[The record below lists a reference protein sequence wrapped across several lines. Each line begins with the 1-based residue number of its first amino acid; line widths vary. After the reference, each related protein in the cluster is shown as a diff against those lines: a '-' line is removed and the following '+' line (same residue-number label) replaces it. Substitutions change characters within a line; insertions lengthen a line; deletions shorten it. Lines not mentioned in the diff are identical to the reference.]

1 MNKRLLRCFFCFL
14 LVFASTTLWAETK
27 IGYLGLDFL
36 MNNSSFEHDQGSRL
50 FYNRATPQ
58 FNLFIGRF
66 FNNWL
71 GIEFGHEYMTSQ
83 EKSSVIRANE
93 TILDVPNFSN
103 GNLNTYK
110 SDKKLKAFN
119 LSVAP
124 KVTLTPE
131 ISFSPLIGV
140 GYFTANYILTIQ
152 NVNQVPATE
161 LEKSNLNIQFYAKK
175 ILPRLGVRLYYDVHE
190 NIGIRASFIW
200 ENTKRLNPSG
210 QRNLDPSQTLT
221 TKMKNSF
228 SLGLGLFYQI

>member
-1 MNKRLLRCFFCFL
+1 MIRRFLRWFL
-14 LVFASTTLWAETK
+14 LPLLLFVSNALWAEPK
-27 IGYLGLDFL
+27 IGYLGLDLL

-58 FNLFIGRF
+58 FNVFIGRF

-83 EKSSVIRANE
+83 EKSSVVRANE
-93 TILDVPNFSN
+93 TILGVPNFSN

-124 KVTLTPE
+124 KVTITSE
-131 ISFSPLIGV
+131 ISISPVIGV

-152 NVNQVPATE
+152 NVDQVPATE

-175 ILPRLGVRLYYDVHE
+175 MLPRLGVRLYYDVHE
-190 NIGIRASFIW
+190 NIGVRASFIW

-221 TKMKNSF
+221 TKMNNSIA
-228 SLGLGLFYQI
+228 LGLGVFYKI